1 MKRNF
6 AIAACLLWLLL
17 GFFFLPDL
25 FFDFS
30 DRRSIDG
37 PWDRFVVNAVLV
49 LLIAGPSLVLEII
62 NQARTPK
69 GEPVVSASF
78 RARAIKAFFDV
89 VQYWISP
96 QLVFWL
102 TGRRLAADL
111 SEAVWDAMV
120 LFLASLPALPA
131 GLFIFW
137 LVARS
142 DRETS

>member
-49 LLIAGPSLVLEII
+49 LLIAAAPLRSKDPSS
-62 NQARTPK
+62 TPT

>member
-1 MKRNF
+1 MSGAE
-6 AIAACLLWLLL
+6 AIRAVCEAA
-17 GFFFLPDL
+17 GMPE
-25 FFDFS
+25 
-30 DRRSIDG
+30 
-37 PWDRFVVNAVLV
+37 
-49 LLIAGPSLVLEII
+49 PS
-62 NQARTPK
+62 
-69 GEPVVSASF
+69 GWG
-78 RARAIKAFFDV
+78 AFFDV